1 MAFIRQELGT
11 RAFFG
16 GKIETVELEI
26 DIQNAPRG
34 FVKLDI
40 PVKVL
45 DGRGDLVIELWE
57 LCHFKRGQA

>member
-1 MAFIRQELGT
+1 MLTGSGLYTARVRNESLC
-11 RAFFG
+11 G

-40 PVKVL
+40 AVKVL
-45 DGRGDLVIELWE
+45 DGRGAFS
-57 LCHFKRGQA
+57 H

>member
-40 PVKVL
+40 AVKVL
-45 DGRGDLVIELWE
+45 DGRGGFS
-57 LCHFKRGQA
+57 H

>member
-26 DIQNAPRG
+26 DIYKRASG

-40 PVKVL
+40 AVKVL
-45 DGRGDLVIELWE
+45 DGRGGFS
-57 LCHFKRGQA
+57 H

>member
-11 RAFFG
+11 RAFVAG
-16 GKIETVELEI
+16 RSKRLNLKLIYT
-26 DIQNAPRG
+26 NAPRG

-45 DGRGDLVIELWE
+45 DGMGDLVIELWE
-57 LCHFKRGQA
+57 LCHF